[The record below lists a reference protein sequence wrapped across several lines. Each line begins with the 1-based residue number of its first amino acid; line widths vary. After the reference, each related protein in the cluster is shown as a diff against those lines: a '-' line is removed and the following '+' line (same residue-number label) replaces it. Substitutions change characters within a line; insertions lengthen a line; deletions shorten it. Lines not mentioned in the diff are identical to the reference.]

1 VFGCKLG
8 LELEPMAQAQHVEFI
23 QCTFAL
29 ILAVTNRVE
38 HYTQEN
44 RNERWAYNK
53 DFCYWDTTLMELAGK
68 TLGIMGLGNIGMKVA
83 NIARQFGMNICLV

>member
-1 VFGCKLG
+1 
-8 LELEPMAQAQHVEFI
+8 M
-23 QCTFAL
+23 TFAL

-53 DFCYWDTTLMELAGK
+53 DFCYWDTPLMELAGK
-68 TLGIMGLGNIGMKVA
+68 TLGIMGLGQYRHEGSLHRPPVWHEHLCLHQQECQL
-83 NIARQFGMNICLV
+83 IA